1 MTILAEIKQATME
14 GNARGVTNLTKQALE
29 AKVNIN
35 DIVNDGFISAMG
47 IIGEKFKNG
56 EIYVPEMLIAARA
69 MKAGLKVL
77 EPLLLLTT
85 RDYIGKAIIGTVQG
99 DLHDMGKNLVSMM
112 LQGAGW
118 DVIDLGVNVT
128 PEKFVEAVVTHQPQI
143 VGLSALLTTTMPA
156 MKLTIE
162 ALVKAGLRDK
172 VKVIVGGAPIS
183 AQFAEEIGADSYASD
198 AGVAIEIAKKLVS

>member
-1 MTILAEIKQATME
+1 MTIFAEIKQATME

>member
-156 MKLTIE
+156 MKLAIE

>member
-1 MTILAEIKQATME
+1 MTILAEIKKATME

-172 VKVIVGGAPIS
+172 VKV
-183 AQFAEEIGADSYASD
+183 
-198 AGVAIEIAKKLVS
+198 